1 MTAAPAQ
8 ERRNNRPAMI
18 LLAVSV
24 LVGVAALFALPAL
37 QSLGLSFWVAFWG
50 LIAVEFLAAIGVT
63 YAVLELRTDVER
75 L

>member
-1 MTAAPAQ
+1 MTTAPGH
-8 ERRNNRPAMI
+8 RRADNRPALM

-37 QSLGLSFWVAFWG
+37 QAIGLTFWVAFWG
-50 LIAVEFLAAIGVT
+50 LMGIEFLAAVGVT
-63 YAVLELRTDVER
+63 YAVLQLRTDTEE

>member
-1 MTAAPAQ
+1 MTTAPGHTRAD
-8 ERRNNRPAMI
+8 NRPALM

-37 QSLGLSFWVAFWG
+37 QSLGLDFWVAFWG
-50 LIAVEFLAAIGVT
+50 LMAVEFVAAVGVT
-63 YAVLELRTDVER
+63 YAVLQLRTDTEQ